1 MSVEVEASRP
11 ASPATPRWPRRRWA
25 LLLTAL
31 TLATF
36 LVHGY
41 HPLAE
46 DGGLYVAGVEFTLN
60 RSLFPHFTRFV
71 TEHLRFSIFAP
82 LLAAIIHL
90 THLSLGI
97 VLLLAYLAS
106 IALTL
111 LAARAIL
118 RRVVSSEPAQLTG
131 LALFAALWTL
141 PVAATSLMLMDP
153 YVTARSFSTP
163 LSLFAIAFAL
173 DCWPFVKAAPWP
185 FAKDAPWPSAE
196 TSPNLSRAWRSFIAC
211 LTAIVLA
218 ILFHPLMAGYAFGI
232 ILVLRLLCW
241 PHRRIT
247 LLALLLLT
255 LILAATLQ
263 AFAPAEDSSV
273 VAASFSRYYWFLSQ
287 WRWYELLG
295 LAGPLL
301 IFAIF
306 LRYKS
311 HLREGAAALCRA
323 SLILGPLAAAVALL
337 FAQESYRTHLVARL
351 QPLRC
356 FLPLYAIMVLL
367 LGAALWQLA
376 AHLAARSPSRYL
388 KSMATALPAF
398 LILATALAMFGVQ
411 RSQFPSSPH
420 LELPWRAPGNPW
432 SQAFVWSRTH
442 TSPGVLFALDA
453 HYITL
458 PGEDAQTFRAISER
472 SVLPDFSK
480 DGGEAAI
487 TPALADTWA
496 AGVAAQLDLDDEPDA
511 RRAAALAPYGVGWL
525 VLLSSS
531 TTSLPCPYNNGTV
544 KVCRLAFIAGR

>member
-1 MSVEVEASRP
+1 M
-11 ASPATPRWPRRRWA
+11 
-25 LLLTAL
+25 LLSAL

-82 LLAAIIHL
+82 LLAAIIRV

-97 VLLLAYLAS
+97 VLLLAYLGS

-111 LAARAIL
+111 LAACAIL
-118 RRVVSSEPAQLTG
+118 RRVVSSERAQLTG
-131 LALFAALWTL
+131 VALFAALWTL

-173 DCWPFVKAAPWP
+173 DPWP
-185 FAKDAPWPSAE
+185 FAEGAPHS
-196 TSPNLSRAWRSFIAC
+196 SHAWRSFIAC
-211 LTAIVLA
+211 LATLALA
-218 ILFHPLMAGYAFGI
+218 ILFHPLMAGYALGL
-232 ILVLRLLCW
+232 ILVIRLLRW
-241 PHRRIT
+241 PHRLIT
-247 LLALLLLT
+247 IPALLLLT
-255 LILAATLQ
+255 LILAAVLQ
-263 AFAPAEDSSV
+263 AIAPAEDPNV
-273 VAASFSRYYWFLSQ
+273 VVASFSRYYWFLSQ
-287 WRWYELLG
+287 WHWYELLG

-311 HLREGAAALCRA
+311 HLREAGAALCRA
-323 SLILGPLAAAVALL
+323 SLILGPLSVTVALL
-337 FAQESYRTHLVARL
+337 FAHESYRTHLVARL

-376 AHLAARSPSRYL
+376 AHLTARFPSRYL
-388 KSMATALPAF
+388 KSLATALPAL
-398 LILATALAMFGVQ
+398 LIFATALAMFAVQ
-411 RSQFPSSPH
+411 RSEFPSSHH
-420 LELPWRAPGNPW
+420 LELPWRAPANPW
-432 SQAFVWSRTH
+432 SQAFAWSRTH
-442 TSPGVLFALDA
+442 TSPNALFALDA

-458 PGEDAQTFRAISER
+458 PGEDSQTFRATSER

-496 AGVAAQLDLDDEPDA
+496 AGVAAQLNLNEEPDA
-511 RRAAALAPYGVGWL
+511 QRFAALTPYRVDWI
-525 VLLSSS
+525 VLLSNS
-531 TTSLPCPYNNGTV
+531 TTSLRCPYDNGTV
-544 KVCRLAFIAGR
+544 KVCRLASTAGR